1 MNWWLALFG
10 EVAGSHGFGCF
21 TASQPPTSVKECVK
35 KWCALIQPI
44 MRRGMW
50 GPLSISSVR
59 PPRTR
64 EPYPIILWFS
74 HFWHEALSHLDQT
87 QFSLMAP
94 ANRPSPSRPPA
105 TRPASSS
112 ADELVSL
119 QRPSHA
125 LMNGRVEKSRRSSR
139 AKLKASQERLLGAA
153 LSQGAGTTVVP
164 HRARYLGQYGKLTRV
179 QDTRHQAPALPTC
192 ECRNEKPRRHRRGPL
207 THHPDKRARE
217 RAIGSGKREAGV
229 ASTNILMVGSLGL
242 MNVMMD
248 IEGICSGP
256 GSFMFRLQRW
266 LRPFGIRRCGT
277 ALLLSLQLDSRY
289 GSVATL
295 SSDCIVPFCSDGVV
309 VAAFAAF
316 SEIQCR
322 ITVAAARPYS
332 WARGIRPGVTIKIAP
347 G

>member
-153 LSQGAGTTVVP
+153 LSQGAGHETSSSRSS
-164 HRARYLGQYGKLTRV
+164 HLRMQKRKASSSSQGSSHASSRQKSKGKSYW
-179 QDTRHQAPALPTC
+179 
-192 ECRNEKPRRHRRGPL
+192 E
-207 THHPDKRARE
+207 
-217 RAIGSGKREAGV
+217 REAG
-229 ASTNILMVGSLGL
+229 
-242 MNVMMD
+242 
-248 IEGICSGP
+248 SGRCFHKHSN
-256 GSFMFRLQRW
+256 GRVTW
-266 LRPFGIRRCGT
+266 LDEC
-277 ALLLSLQLDSRY
+277 D
-289 GSVATL
+289 
-295 SSDCIVPFCSDGVV
+295 DG
-309 VAAFAAF
+309 
-316 SEIQCR
+316 
-322 ITVAAARPYS
+322 Y
-332 WARGIRPGVTIKIAP
+332 
-347 G
+347 